1 MRTLVEF
8 VVVALVLVVTPGP
21 ATATVLRVAAR
32 DGRRAATSAILG
44 NSAGV
49 LVWASLSALGVSSL
63 VLASEVAYDGLRV
76 GGAVV
81 LVLLGLRSLVGRRKT
96 PDPAAPEPAPRRA
109 AGWRTGLVTSLANP
123 KLALFFVALFPQFIP
138 ADAPVLPLA
147 LAMAA
152 TLVAFELVWY
162 SLLAFAVV
170 RAGTA
175 LRPTVQRRI
184 EQGTGALMVALGARL
199 AREVR

>member
-1 MRTLVEF
+1 MRTAVEF

-49 LVWASLSALGVSSL
+49 LVWASLSALGISSL
-63 VLASEVAYDGLRV
+63 VLASQLAYDGLRV

-81 LVLLGLRSLVGRRKT
+81 LVLLGLRSLVGGRQA
-96 PDPAAPEPAPRRA
+96 PDPARPEPPRRA

-152 TLVAFELVWY
+152 TLVAFELLWY

-170 RAGTA
+170 RAGNA
-175 LRPTVQRRI
+175 LRPVVQRRI
-184 EQGTGALMVALGARL
+184 EQGTGALMVALGLRL

>member
-8 VVVALVLVVTPGP
+8 VLVALVLVVTPGP

-49 LVWASLSALGVSSL
+49 LVWASLSALGISSL
-63 VLASEVAYDGLRV
+63 VLASELAYDGLRV

-81 LVLLGLRSLVGRRKT
+81 LVLLGVRSLVGRRKAA
-96 PDPAAPEPAPRRA
+96 DPAAPEPPRRA

-152 TLVAFELVWY
+152 TLVAFELLWY

-170 RAGTA
+170 RAGNA
-175 LRPTVQRRI
+175 LRPVVQRRI
-184 EQGTGALMVALGARL
+184 EQGTGALMVALGLRL

>member
-1 MRTLVEF
+1 MRTAVEF
-8 VVVALVLVVTPGP
+8 VLVALVLVVTPGP

-49 LVWASLSALGVSSL
+49 LVWASLSAVGISSL
-63 VLASEVAYDGLRV
+63 VLASELAYDALRV

-81 LVLLGLRSLVGRRKT
+81 LVVLGLRSLVGRRR
-96 PDPAAPEPAPRRA
+96 EPATAAAEAVPRRP

-152 TLVAFELVWY
+152 TLVAFELLWY

-170 RAGTA
+170 RAGNA
-175 LRPTVQRRI
+175 LRPAVQRRV
-184 EQGTGALMVALGARL
+184 EQGTGAIMVALGLRL
-199 AREVR
+199 AREAR

>member
-8 VVVALVLVVTPGP
+8 VLVALVLVVTPGP

-49 LVWASLSALGVSSL
+49 LVWASLSAVGISSL
-63 VLASEVAYDGLRV
+63 VVASELAYDGLRI

-81 LVLLGLRSLVGRRKT
+81 LVLLGVRSLVGRRKAA
-96 PDPAAPEPAPRRA
+96 DPAAPEPPRRA

-147 LAMAA
+147 LGMAA
-152 TLVAFELVWY
+152 TLVAFELLWY

-170 RAGTA
+170 RAGSA
-175 LRPTVQRRI
+175 LRPVVQRRI
-184 EQGTGALMVALGARL
+184 EQGTGAVMVALGLRL